1 MMGFKLNKKILF
13 ISGTRA
19 DYGKQKPL
27 LKKCIDN
34 PNFEVS
40 IFATGMHMLSKFG
53 NTVEE
58 IRKDFG
64 NIVYPFI
71 NQGSQEHMEVVFSN
85 TLYGT

>member
-1 MMGFKLNKKILF
+1 
-13 ISGTRA
+13 
-19 DYGKQKPL
+19 
-27 LKKCIDN
+27 
-34 PNFEVS
+34 
-40 IFATGMHMLSKFG
+40 MLSKFG

-85 TLYGT
+85 TLYGFLNISMKIPLTL

>member
-1 MMGFKLNKKILF
+1 
-13 ISGTRA
+13 
-19 DYGKQKPL
+19 
-27 LKKCIDN
+27 
-34 PNFEVS
+34 
-40 IFATGMHMLSKFG
+40 MHMLSKFG

-85 TLYGT
+85 TLYGLSQYLDENPIDLIVVHGDRVEALAGAIVGRQ